1 MKNQRLFFGLVL
13 ALLFGLARM
22 AVAIPDSAHPAPMAT
37 PVPRL
42 SSREILKQL
51 QLTDDQHK
59 QYRQYRAVHRKKLAE
74 IEGQLRVKK
83 VELENELEKTEP
95 DQAKLDLLIKEI
107 ADLQGQRLSD
117 KVKAHI
123 EFYKRILT
131 PQQVDKLKTLE
142 PEESSEPDSSMGLP

>member
-1 MKNQRLFFGLVL
+1 MRNQRLFFIMALVVLFSSARL
-13 ALLFGLARM
+13 A
-22 AVAIPDSAHPAPMAT
+22 SASTDVSQPPAST
-37 PVPRL
+37 PVPHL
-42 SSREILKQL
+42 SLREILKQL

-59 QYRQYRAVHRKKLAE
+59 QYRQYRAAHRKKLTE

-83 VELENELEKTEP
+83 VELENELEKSEP
-95 DQAKLDLLIKEI
+95 DQVKLDLLIKEI

-123 EFYKRILT
+123 EFYKHILT